1 MSSRRLAAGLALAA
15 VLHAAPAL
23 AANTVSFVSVT
34 GDDARSCAAPATACR
49 SFQRAHDAT
58 SPHGEIIALTP
69 GDFRPLTITKSISVT
84 GVDGAGVFGGAS
96 RLVTIIAE
104 PTDVVH
110 LTGLTLDGGSLSN
123 TAVHMGT
130 ARSVTL
136 RKCAIRNFMRWGLR
150 TTAVSRALIE
160 DVSVSVI
167 GSDPGLDL
175 HAPTLVRRVVARA
188 AHGSALVA
196 GAGGVTVSE
205 SSFADNANGVDAF
218 GPLYMTRSALTGNS
232 VSGFLGDITSAGDN
246 FIRGNG
252 PGGGGTIIN
261 IGRQ

>member
-1 MSSRRLAAGLALAA
+1 MRRQIAFAGALGLAAG
-15 VLHAAPAL
+15 PAL
-23 AANTVSFVSVT
+23 AGALSFVSVT
-34 GDDARSCAAPATACR
+34 GDDARNCTTPATACR
-49 SFQRAHDAT
+49 TFQRAHDAT
-58 SPHGEIIALTP
+58 SAHGEIIALTP
-69 GDFRPLTITKSISVT
+69 GDFRPLTIAKSISVT
-84 GVDGAGVFGGAS
+84 GVEGAGVFGGAS
-96 RLVTIIAE
+96 RLVTISAG

-110 LTGLTLDGGSLSN
+110 LAGLTLDGGSLSN
-123 TAVHMGT
+123 TAVHMGS

-175 HAPTLVRRVVARA
+175 FAPTLVHRVVARA
-188 AHGSALVA
+188 APGSALVA
-196 GAGGVTVSE
+196 RNAGVAVSE
-205 SSFADNANGVDAF
+205 SSFADSANGVDAS
-218 GPLYMTRSALTGNS
+218 GPVFMTRSAVTGNS
-232 VSGFLGDITSAGDN
+232 SSGFLGAITSAGDN

-252 PGGGGTIIN
+252 TSGSGTITD

>member
-1 MSSRRLAAGLALAA
+1 
-15 VLHAAPAL
+15 
-23 AANTVSFVSVT
+23 VSFVSVT
-34 GDDARSCAAPATACR
+34 GDDARNCATPATACR
-49 SFQRAHDAT
+49 TFQRAHDAT

-69 GDFRPLTITKSISVT
+69 GDYRPLTITKSISVT
-84 GVDGAGVFGGAS
+84 GVEGAGIFGGAS
-96 RLVTIIAE
+96 RLVTVGAG

-110 LTGLTLDGGSLSN
+110 LAGLTLDGGSLSN

-136 RKCAIRNFMRWGLR
+136 RKCAIRNFTRWGLR

-160 DVSVSVI
+160 DVFVTD
-167 GSDPGLDL
+167 SDPGLDL

-205 SSFADNANGVDAF
+205 SSFADNANGVEAF

-232 VSGFLGDITSAGDN
+232 VSGFLGAITSAGDN
-246 FIRGNG
+246 FIGGNG
-252 PGGGGTIIN
+252 SGGSGTITN
-261 IGRQ
+261 IGAQ